1 MLAFYTQWIQ
11 TIYALLRTTVT
22 VGYTHTFGAGYS
34 KCYTEIWSNFSI
46 MWDCS
51 LLTGTYLLAVLGILF
66 APESSLLNG
75 YEICVPAGPATMV
88 RPVRAIAVPVFEGE
102 NGVAWILSYACVIEL
117 RAVKD
122 WNFFA
127 HARRLSKLS

>member
-1 MLAFYTQWIQ
+1 MDTNDLCATKNYSDCR
-11 TIYALLRTTVT
+11 L
-22 VGYTHTFGAGYS
+22 HTYILEVVGAGYS